1 MTLPIFWVK
10 SKSRKGYDG
19 EDPMTKAK
27 RTYDSLLYLDP
38 DFISSKYE
46 EIKNISPSVQF
57 SKTEGMKAEGGI
69 PLLKADIH
77 TQETKTFSKSSLQM
91 LNEILDELYK
101 YPEFKTIG
109 FDDSNMKTQIC
120 WVEGMFTLGAWKPH
134 DDDAVKEFRVF
145 EVYTKDEPFHGMF
158 SLLVQPENFKSN
170 LESILK
176 VDSILT
182 GGIGIKVKAL
192 VRILFYQAK
201 IPTYICCPYLILEQ

>member
-1 MTLPIFWVK
+1 MIK
-10 SKSRKGYDG
+10 QKK
-19 EDPMTKAK
+19 
-27 RTYDSLLYLDP
+27 TYDTLLYLDP

-77 TQETKTFSKSSLQM
+77 TQETKTFCKSSLQM

-101 YPEFKTIG
+101 YDEFKITG
-109 FDDSNMKTQIC
+109 FDSSNMKTQIC
-120 WVEGMFTLGAWKPH
+120 WIKGMFTLGAWKSQV
-134 DDDAVKEFRVF
+134 DAVEFRVF
-145 EVYTKDEPFHGMF
+145 EVYTKDKPFFGMF
-158 SLLVQPENFKSN
+158 SLLVQPENFKAN
-170 LESILK
+170 VESILK

-192 VRILFYQAK
+192 VRILFYQTK
-201 IPTYICCPYLILEQ
+201 IPTYICCPYLLLEQ